1 MNISEDLPIDTSEF
15 GSEIPPVPEH
25 YQEMVAR
32 WGGST
37 GSTPNVRI
45 VCGTDPKMVQ
55 WCGGQWVPK
64 YTIPEVEVVE
74 YHLWHKPDGTKKILT
89 PAEARVLQDSKKLNG
104 ILLPVMER
112 KVHDWLIPR
121 YFVEIYRG
129 PEYFGDR
136 EGWEKLRMGKDEE
149 GRDIDM
155 MGDYPENGDY
165 ETWFCI
171 EDLELD
177 HRGEPVRSKFRAL
190 DDDVL
195 EFIREQIET
204 AKNLT
209 MLEQYQQA
217 TEEFEDKKETQRQ
230 KFKETIQGAL
240 EERID
245 RIMDIPS
252 TTRIK

>member
-1 MNISEDLPIDTSEF
+1 MNIAQDLPLDFSEL

-37 GSTPNVRI
+37 GNTPNVRI
-45 VCGTDPKMVQ
+45 VCGTDPTIVQ

-64 YTIPEVEVVE
+64 YSISEVEVVE
-74 YHLWHKPDGTKKILT
+74 YNVWHKPDGTKKIIT
-89 PAEARVLQDSKKLNG
+89 PAEAKVLQSSNKLEG
-104 ILLPVMER
+104 ILLPVTER
-112 KVHDWLIPR
+112 QVHDQLIPR
-121 YFVEIYRG
+121 YFVEVYRG

-136 EGWEKLRMGKDEE
+136 EEWDKLRMGVDEE
-149 GRDIDM
+149 GRYIDM
-155 MGDYPENGDY
+155 MGDFPENGDY
-165 ETWFCI
+165 ETWFCV

-177 HRGEPVRSKFRAL
+177 YDGNPVHSKFRAL
-190 DDDVL
+190 DDDVM
-195 EFIREQIET
+195 EYIREQIEI
-204 AKNLT
+204 AKSQSL
-209 MLEQYQQA
+209 LEQHQKA
-217 TEEFEDKKETQRQ
+217 TEEFQDKQEAQKT
-230 KFKETIQGAL
+230 KFKETIRGAL